1 MTRRRIHD
9 VPIHPQGRE
18 SSEHFSMTTVSQPAA
33 GRTARGNRKQKL
45 DWTGWKFVGP
55 FMVVFALVLIAPVVY
70 SIWLSLFKD
79 QLIGGNSFVGLE
91 NYATALGDARF
102 WDSLGRV
109 TGFLLVQ
116 VPIMLLLALA
126 AALALDSARLHF
138 SAFFRISI
146 FLPYAVP
153 AVVATLMWG
162 FIYGTKFGLVGS
174 LNAFLGTTFAP
185 LSTSWVLASVGNIVT
200 WEFVGYNML
209 LFYAALRVIP
219 NDLYE
224 AAELDG
230 AGAFRIIRSIKLPA
244 LRPAIVIGT
253 IFSIIGSFQLFNEPN
268 ILQSLAPNSISTYFT
283 PNMYAYNLSFSGQ
296 QYNYSATIAII
307 VGLLTA
313 AIAYVVQLTGSRKE
327 F

>member
-1 MTRRRIHD
+1 
-9 VPIHPQGRE
+9 
-18 SSEHFSMTTVSQPAA
+18 MTTVSPHAT
-33 GRTARGNRKQKL
+33 GLVVPKLRRQKR

-55 FMVVFALVLIAPVVY
+55 FMIIFALVLIAPVIY
-70 SIWLSLFKD
+70 SIYLSLFKD
-79 QLIGGNSFVGLE
+79 QLVGGNSFVGLD
-91 NYATALGDARF
+91 NYAQALGDARF
-102 WDSLGRV
+102 WESLGRV
-109 TGFLLVQ
+109 TLFLIVQ
-116 VPIMLLLALA
+116 VPIMLALALA
-126 AALALDSARLHF
+126 AALALDSARLYI
-138 SAFFRISI
+138 SSFFRIAI

-162 FIYGTKFGLVGS
+162 FIYGTQFGLVGD
-174 LNAFLGTTFAP
+174 LNDFLGTAFAP
-185 LSTSWVLASVGNIVT
+185 LSNTWVLASVGNIVT

-219 NDLYE
+219 IDLYE

-230 AGAFRIIRSIKLPA
+230 AGPLRIIRNIKLPA

-268 ILQSLAPNSISTYFT
+268 ILQSLAPNSITTYFT

-313 AIAYVVQLTGSRKE
+313 VIAYVVQLTGSRKE
-327 F
+327 S

>member
-1 MTRRRIHD
+1 
-9 VPIHPQGRE
+9 
-18 SSEHFSMTTVSQPAA
+18 MTTVSPTTAQPAV
-33 GRTARGNRKQKL
+33 TKKHKQKP

-55 FMVVFALVLIAPVVY
+55 FMIVFALVLIAPVIY
-70 SIWLSLFKD
+70 SIWLSLFKE
-79 QLIGGNSFVGLE
+79 QLIGGNSFVGLD
-91 NYATALGDARF
+91 NYVTALGDARF
-102 WDSLGRV
+102 WESLGRV
-109 TGFLLVQ
+109 TLFLVVQ

-126 AALALDSARLHF
+126 ASLALDSARLYI
-138 SAFFRISI
+138 SSFFRIAI

-162 FIYGTKFGLVGS
+162 FIYGTQFGLVGS
-174 LNAFLGTTFAP
+174 INDFLGSAIPAP
-185 LSTSWVLASVGNIVT
+185 LSSSWVLVAIGNIST
-200 WEFVGYNML
+200 WEFIGYNML
-209 LFYAALRVIP
+209 LVYAALRVIP
-219 NDLYE
+219 ADLYE

-268 ILQSLAPNSISTYFT
+268 ILQSLAPNAISTYFT

-307 VGLLTA
+307 VGVLTA
-313 AIAYVVQLTGSRKE
+313 VIAYAVQLSGSRKE
-327 F
+327 S

>member
-1 MTRRRIHD
+1 
-9 VPIHPQGRE
+9 
-18 SSEHFSMTTVSQPAA
+18 MTTVSPTTAQPAV
-33 GRTARGNRKQKL
+33 TKKHKQKP
-45 DWTGWKFVGP
+45 DWTGWNFVGP
-55 FMVVFALVLIAPVVY
+55 FMIVFALVLIAPVIY
-70 SIWLSLFKD
+70 SIWLSLFKE
-79 QLIGGNSFVGLE
+79 QLIGGNSFVGLD
-91 NYATALGDARF
+91 NYVTALGDARF
-102 WDSLGRV
+102 WESLGRV
-109 TGFLLVQ
+109 TLFLVVQ

-126 AALALDSARLHF
+126 ASLALDSARLYI
-138 SAFFRISI
+138 SSFFRIAI

-162 FIYGTKFGLVGS
+162 FISGTQFGLVGS
-174 LNAFLGTTFAP
+174 LNDFLGTAFAP
-185 LSTSWVLASVGNIVT
+185 LSSPWVLASVGNIVT

-230 AGAFRIIRSIKLPA
+230 AGTFRIIRSIKLPA

-268 ILQSLAPNSISTYFT
+268 ILQSLAPNAITTYFT

-313 AIAYVVQLTGSRKE
+313 VIAYVVQLTGSRKE
-327 F
+327 S

>member
-1 MTRRRIHD
+1 
-9 VPIHPQGRE
+9 
-18 SSEHFSMTTVSQPAA
+18 
-33 GRTARGNRKQKL
+33 
-45 DWTGWKFVGP
+45 
-55 FMVVFALVLIAPVVY
+55 VLIAPVVY
-70 SIWLSLFKD
+70 SIWLSLFKE
-79 QLIGGNSFVGLE
+79 QLIGGNSFVGLD
-91 NYATALGDARF
+91 NYVTALGDARF
-102 WDSLGRV
+102 WESLGRV
-109 TGFLLVQ
+109 TLFLVVQ
-116 VPIMLLLALA
+116 VPIMLVLALA
-126 AALALDSARLHF
+126 ASLALDSARLYI
-138 SAFFRISI
+138 SSFFRIAI

-162 FIYGTKFGLVGS
+162 FIYGTQFGLVGS
-174 LNAFLGTTFAP
+174 LNDFLGTAFAP
-185 LSTSWVLASVGNIVT
+185 LSSTWVLASVGNIVT

-230 AGAFRIIRSIKLPA
+230 AGTFRIIRSIKLPA

-268 ILQSLAPNSISTYFT
+268 ILQSLAPNAISTYFT

-313 AIAYVVQLTGSRKE
+313 AIAYVVQISGSRKE
-327 F
+327 S

>member
-1 MTRRRIHD
+1 
-9 VPIHPQGRE
+9 
-18 SSEHFSMTTVSQPAA
+18 MTTVSPPATGLVA
-33 GRTARGNRKQKL
+33 PQKPRRAQKR

-79 QLIGGNSFVGLE
+79 QLIGGNAFVGLD
-91 NYATALGDARF
+91 NYVTALTDARF
-102 WDSLGRV
+102 WESIGRV
-109 TGFLLVQ
+109 TLFLVVQ

-126 AALALDSARLHF
+126 AALALDSARLHV
-138 SAFFRISI
+138 APFFRIAI

-162 FIYGTKFGLVGS
+162 FIYGTKFGLVAS
-174 LNAFLGTTFAP
+174 LNDFLGTALAP
-185 LSTSWVLASVGNIVT
+185 LSNTWVLASVGNIVT

-209 LFYAALRVIP
+209 LFYAALRVVP
-219 NDLYE
+219 ADLYE

-230 AGAFRIIRSIKLPA
+230 AGALRIIGSIKLPA
-244 LRPAIVIGT
+244 LRPAIVVGT

-268 ILQSLAPNSISTYFT
+268 ILQPLAPNAISTYFT

-307 VGLLTA
+307 GGVLTA
-313 AIAYVVQLTGSRKE
+313 VIALVVQLTGSRKE
-327 F
+327 S

>member
-1 MTRRRIHD
+1 M
-9 VPIHPQGRE
+9 
-18 SSEHFSMTTVSQPAA
+18 SEPMTTLSPPAATRA
-33 GRTARGNRKQKL
+33 GRTPRR
-45 DWTGWKFVGP
+45 DWTGWKFVAP
-55 FMVVFALVLIAPVVY
+55 FMIVFALVLIAPVVY

-79 QLIGGNSFVGLE
+79 QLIGGNQFVGLE

-102 WDSLGRV
+102 WESLGRV
-109 TGFLLVQ
+109 TLFLIVQ

-138 SAFFRISI
+138 SSFFRIAI

-174 LNAFLGTTFAP
+174 LNDFLGTAFAP
-185 LSTSWVLASVGNIVT
+185 LSNTWVLASVGNIVT

-219 NDLYE
+219 TDLYE

-268 ILQSLAPNSISTYFT
+268 ILQTLAPNSITTYFT

-313 AIAYVVQLTGSRKE
+313 AIAYVVQLSGSRNE
-327 F
+327 S